1 MNKSHHKFYIRA
13 KRQNQNLFLW
23 PCQFRIPVPL
33 STKNAF
39 EKKSRK
45 YRMSQAELGAV
56 VIMHYLEQPALLAQA
71 VRVYRNEK
79 RAERKR
85 YLKERYYA

>member
-1 MNKSHHKFYIRA
+1 MSISDHKFYIRA

-23 PCQFRIPVPL
+23 PCQLRIPVPL
-33 STKNAF
+33 NTKNAF

-56 VIMHYLEQPALLAQA
+56 VIMHYLEQPALLVQA
-71 VRVYRNEK
+71 VRVYRKEQ
-79 RAERKR
+79 RAQRKL
-85 YLKERYYA
+85 YLKER